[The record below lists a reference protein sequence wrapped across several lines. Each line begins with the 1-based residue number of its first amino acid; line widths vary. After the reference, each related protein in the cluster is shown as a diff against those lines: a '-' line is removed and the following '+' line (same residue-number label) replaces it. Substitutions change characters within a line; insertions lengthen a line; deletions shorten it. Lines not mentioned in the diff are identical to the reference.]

1 VDDPSTQDEWF
12 DLVGETLVYREVPE
26 WGRELSLLEL
36 QSGEEARVA
45 EALLAITYND
55 GDWRFVQELLIEYA
69 ANKSRDVRYTAL
81 LCFGHLARI
90 HSTLDKDRVIPI
102 LKAALTDSDWY
113 IAGVA
118 GDALEDVTMFCSKT
132 W

>member
-1 VDDPSTQDEWF
+1 
-12 DLVGETLVYREVPE
+12 LIYREVPE
-26 WGRELSLLEL
+26 WDREFSLLEL
-36 QSGEEARVA
+36 QSGEDARVA
-45 EALLAITYND
+45 EALLAITHND

-69 ANKSRDVRYTAL
+69 ANESSGVRCMAL

-102 LKAALTDSDWY
+102 LKAALADSDWY

-118 GDALEDVTMFCSKT
+118 GDALEDVAIFCPET
-132 W
+132 